1 MRKNLK
7 PFGLLLFFLLLA
19 SAPLLAQETEE
30 APSYLALAD
39 NEGTPLPYS
48 RAKLF
53 MLSLIVGGAII
64 TLTVAAGTFSQA
76 KAISSAC
83 EGISRNPAS
92 GPHIRVPLLFALVLI
107 ETLVIYALLVTII
120 ILMVQWG
127 KYT

>member
-30 APSYLALAD
+30 AQ
-39 NEGTPLPYS
+39 GTPLTES

-53 MLSLIVGGAII
+53 MLSLIVGGAVI
-64 TLTVAAGTFSQA
+64 TLTASVGAVCQA

-92 GPHIRVPLLFALVLI
+92 GPVIRLLVIFGLVLI
-107 ETLVIYALLVTII
+107 ETLVIYALLITII
-120 ILMVQWG
+120 IVMVNWG
-127 KYT
+127 QYA